1 MSPLRGTFLAL
12 ALLSAP
18 AAGAAPTDQ
27 KEQHMVQHQAKGT
40 FDVKMAPQADDT
52 ADVGRM
58 TLDKTFHGDLEASS
72 IGQMIAVRTPTEG
85 SAGYV
90 AMERV
95 TGTLDG
101 KKGSFALQH
110 FGTMNRGKQH
120 LRIEIVP
127 DSGTDGLAGIS
138 GTLDIII
145 EKGAHFYVLDYALP
159 E

>member
-1 MSPLRGTFLAL
+1 
-12 ALLSAP
+12 
-18 AAGAAPTDQ
+18 
-27 KEQHMVQHQAKGT
+27 MVQHQAKGA
-40 FDVKMAPQADDT
+40 FDVKMVPQADDT

-95 TGTLDG
+95 TGTLGG

-145 EKGAHFYVLDYALP
+145 EKGAHSYVLNYTLTG
-159 E
+159 

>member
-1 MSPLRGTFLAL
+1 VKPFCGTFLAL

-18 AAGAAPTDQ
+18 VAGTASTDRE
-27 KEQHMVQHQAKGT
+27 EQHMVQHQAKGT
-40 FDVKMAPQADDT
+40 FDVKMAPQADDI

-72 IGQMIAVRTPTEG
+72 VGQMIAIRTPTEG

-95 TGTLDG
+95 TGTLGG

-120 LRIEIVP
+120 LRIEVVP
-127 DSGTDGLAGIS
+127 DSGTDGFEGIS

>member
-1 MSPLRGTFLAL
+1 VTLLRGIFLAS
-12 ALLSAP
+12 ALLWAP
-18 AAGAAPTDQ
+18 LAGAAPTDREEKQ
-27 KEQHMVQHQAKGT
+27 MVQHQAKGA
-40 FDVKMAPQADDT
+40 FDVKMVPQADNI

-58 TLDKTFHGDLEASS
+58 TLDKTFHGDLEATS
-72 IGQMIAVRTPTEG
+72 IGQMVAVRTPTDG

-101 KKGSFALQH
+101 KNGSFALQH

-127 DSGTDGLAGIS
+127 DSGTGELTGIS
-138 GTLDIII
+138 GTMDIII
-145 EKGAHFYVLDYALP
+145 EKGGHFYVLDYALP
-159 E
+159 G

>member
-1 MSPLRGTFLAL
+1 M
-12 ALLSAP
+12 AP
-18 AAGAAPTDQ
+18 AYGADENNREVIQMTQQ
-27 KEQHMVQHQAKGT
+27 KATGT
-40 FDVKMAPQADDT
+40 FDVKMAPQADNT

-58 TLDKTFHGDLEASS
+58 TLDKNFHGDLEAGS

-95 TGTLDG
+95 TGTLNG
-101 KKGSFALQH
+101 RKGSFALQH
-110 FGTMNRGKQH
+110 FGTMNRGKPN
-120 LRIEIVP
+120 LRVEVVP
-127 DSGTDGLAGIS
+127 DSGTEALTGIA

-145 EKGAHFYVLDYALP
+145 ENGEHRYVFDYALP

>member
-1 MSPLRGTFLAL
+1 
-12 ALLSAP
+12 
-18 AAGAAPTDQ
+18 
-27 KEQHMVQHQAKGT
+27 MVQHQAKGT
-40 FDVKMAPQADDT
+40 FDVKMAPPADDT

-145 EKGAHFYVLDYALP
+145 EKGAHSYVLYYTLP
-159 E
+159 G

>member
-1 MSPLRGTFLAL
+1 
-12 ALLSAP
+12 
-18 AAGAAPTDQ
+18 
-27 KEQHMVQHQAKGT
+27 MVQHQAKGT

-145 EKGAHFYVLDYALP
+145 EKGAHSYVLDYTLP
-159 E
+159 G

>member
-1 MSPLRGTFLAL
+1 
-12 ALLSAP
+12 
-18 AAGAAPTDQ
+18 
-27 KEQHMVQHQAKGT
+27 MVQHQAKGT
-40 FDVKMAPQADDT
+40 FDVKMVPQADDT

-72 IGQMIAVRTPTEG
+72 IGQMIAVRTRTEG

-95 TGTLDG
+95 TGTLGG

-145 EKGAHFYVLDYALP
+145 EKGAHSYVLDYTLP
-159 E
+159 G

>member
-1 MSPLRGTFLAL
+1 
-12 ALLSAP
+12 
-18 AAGAAPTDQ
+18 
-27 KEQHMVQHQAKGT
+27 MVQHQAKGT

-95 TGTLDG
+95 TGTLGG

-145 EKGAHFYVLDYALP
+145 EKGAHSYVLDYTLP
-159 E
+159 G

>member
-1 MSPLRGTFLAL
+1 MA
-12 ALLSAP
+12 
-18 AAGAAPTDQ
+18 
-27 KEQHMVQHQAKGT
+27 QHQAKGR
-40 FDVKMAPQADDT
+40 FDVKMAPQADNI

-72 IGQMIAVRTPTEG
+72 VGQMIAIRTPTEG

-95 TGTLDG
+95 TGTLGG

-120 LRIEIVP
+120 LRIEVVP
-127 DSGTDGLAGIS
+127 DSGTDGFEGIS

>member
-1 MSPLRGTFLAL
+1 
-12 ALLSAP
+12 
-18 AAGAAPTDQ
+18 
-27 KEQHMVQHQAKGT
+27 MVQHQAKGT
-40 FDVKMAPQADDT
+40 FDVKMVPQADDT

-95 TGTLDG
+95 MGTLGG

>member
-1 MSPLRGTFLAL
+1 VKPLRGTFLAL

-18 AAGAAPTDQ
+18 AAGVAPTDRE
-27 KEQHMVQHQAKGT
+27 EQHMSQHQAKGT
-40 FDVKMAPQADDT
+40 FDVRMAPQADDT

-58 TLDKTFHGDLEASS
+58 TLDKTYYGDLEASS

-95 TGTLDG
+95 TGTLDS

-110 FGTMNRGKQH
+110 FGTMNRGQQH

-127 DSGTDGLAGIS
+127 DSGTEGLTGIS

-145 EKGAHFYVLDYALP
+145 EKGAHSYVLDYALP
-159 E
+159 G

>member
-1 MSPLRGTFLAL
+1 M
-12 ALLSAP
+12 
-18 AAGAAPTDQ
+18 
-27 KEQHMVQHQAKGT
+27 QHQAKGT
-40 FDVKMAPQADDT
+40 FDVKMVPQADDT

-95 TGTLDG
+95 TGTLGG

-145 EKGAHFYVLDYALP
+145 EKGAHSYVLDYTLP
-159 E
+159 G

>member
-1 MSPLRGTFLAL
+1 MTPIRAIFLAL
-12 ALLSAP
+12 ALLSVPVPGTAS
-18 AAGAAPTDQ
+18 TDR

-40 FDVKMAPQADDT
+40 FDVKMAPQADNT

-95 TGTLDG
+95 TGTLAG

-110 FGTMNRGKQH
+110 FGTMNRGTPH
-120 LRIEIVP
+120 LRVEVVP
-127 DSGTDGLAGIS
+127 DSGTEDLAGIS

>member
-1 MSPLRGTFLAL
+1 
-12 ALLSAP
+12 
-18 AAGAAPTDQ
+18 
-27 KEQHMVQHQAKGT
+27 MVQHQAKGT
-40 FDVKMAPQADDT
+40 FDVKMTPQADDT

-95 TGTLDG
+95 TGTLGG

-145 EKGAHFYVLDYALP
+145 EKGVHSYVLDYTLP
-159 E
+159 G

>member
-1 MSPLRGTFLAL
+1 MT
-12 ALLSAP
+12 
-18 AAGAAPTDQ
+18 
-27 KEQHMVQHQAKGT
+27 QHQAKGT
-40 FDVKMAPQADDT
+40 FDVKMLPQADDT

-95 TGTLDG
+95 TGTLGG

-110 FGTMNRGKQH
+110 FGTMNRGAPY
-120 LRIEIVP
+120 LRVEVVP
-127 DSGTDGLAGIS
+127 DSGTEELTGMT

-145 EKGAHFYVLDYALP
+145 EKGAH
-159 E
+159 

>member
-1 MSPLRGTFLAL
+1 
-12 ALLSAP
+12 
-18 AAGAAPTDQ
+18 
-27 KEQHMVQHQAKGT
+27 MVQHQAKGT
-40 FDVKMAPQADDT
+40 FDVKMVPQADDT

-95 TGTLDG
+95 TGTLGG

-145 EKGAHFYVLDYALP
+145 EKGAHSYVLDYTLP
-159 E
+159 G

>member
-1 MSPLRGTFLAL
+1 
-12 ALLSAP
+12 
-18 AAGAAPTDQ
+18 
-27 KEQHMVQHQAKGT
+27 MVQHQAKGT
-40 FDVKMAPQADDT
+40 FDVKMAPQADNT

-95 TGTLDG
+95 TGTLAG

-110 FGTMNRGKQH
+110 FGTMNRGVQH

-127 DSGTDGLAGIS
+127 DSGTEELTGIS

>member
-1 MSPLRGTFLAL
+1 
-12 ALLSAP
+12 
-18 AAGAAPTDQ
+18 
-27 KEQHMVQHQAKGT
+27 MVQHQAKGT
-40 FDVKMAPQADDT
+40 FDVKMVPQADDT

-145 EKGAHFYVLDYALP
+145 EKGAHSYVLDYTLP
-159 E
+159 G

>member
-1 MSPLRGTFLAL
+1 
-12 ALLSAP
+12 
-18 AAGAAPTDQ
+18 
-27 KEQHMVQHQAKGT
+27 MVQHQAKGT
-40 FDVKMAPQADDT
+40 FDVKMVPQADDT

-95 TGTLDG
+95 TGTLGG

-120 LRIEIVP
+120 LVIEIVP

-145 EKGAHFYVLDYALP
+145 EKGAHSYVLDYTLP
-159 E
+159 G

>member
-1 MSPLRGTFLAL
+1 MA
-12 ALLSAP
+12 
-18 AAGAAPTDQ
+18 
-27 KEQHMVQHQAKGT
+27 QHQAKGR
-40 FDVKMAPQADDT
+40 FDVKMAPQADDI

-72 IGQMIAVRTPTEG
+72 VGQMIAIRTPTEG

-95 TGTLDG
+95 TGTLGG

-120 LRIEIVP
+120 LRIEVVP
-127 DSGTDGLAGIS
+127 DSGTDGFEGIS

>member
-1 MSPLRGTFLAL
+1 
-12 ALLSAP
+12 
-18 AAGAAPTDQ
+18 
-27 KEQHMVQHQAKGT
+27 MVQHQAKGT

-95 TGTLDG
+95 TGTLGG

-145 EKGAHFYVLDYALP
+145 EKGAHSYVLYYTLP
-159 E
+159 G

>member
-1 MSPLRGTFLAL
+1 
-12 ALLSAP
+12 
-18 AAGAAPTDQ
+18 
-27 KEQHMVQHQAKGT
+27 MVQHQAKGT

-145 EKGAHFYVLDYALP
+145 EKGAHSYVLYYTLP
-159 E
+159 G

>member
-1 MSPLRGTFLAL
+1 
-12 ALLSAP
+12 
-18 AAGAAPTDQ
+18 
-27 KEQHMVQHQAKGT
+27 MVQHQAKGT

-58 TLDKTFHGDLEASS
+58 TLDKTFLGDLEASS

-95 TGTLDG
+95 TGTLGG

-145 EKGAHFYVLDYALP
+145 EKGAHSYVLDYTLP
-159 E
+159 G

>member
-1 MSPLRGTFLAL
+1 VKTLHGTFLAL

-18 AAGAAPTDQ
+18 AAGTAPTDR
-27 KEQHMVQHQAKGT
+27 KEQQMVQRQAKGA
-40 FDVKMAPQADDT
+40 FDVKMAPQADNI

-58 TLDKTFHGDLEASS
+58 TLDKTFHGDLEATS
-72 IGQMIAVRTPTEG
+72 IGQMVAVRTPTDG

-101 KKGSFALQH
+101 KNGSFALQH

-127 DSGTDGLAGIS
+127 DSGTGELTGIS
-138 GTLDIII
+138 GTMDIII

-159 E
+159 G

>member
-1 MSPLRGTFLAL
+1 
-12 ALLSAP
+12 
-18 AAGAAPTDQ
+18 
-27 KEQHMVQHQAKGT
+27 MVQHQAKGT
-40 FDVKMAPQADDT
+40 FDVKMVPQADDT

-95 TGTLDG
+95 TGTLGG

-145 EKGAHFYVLDYALP
+145 EKGAHSYVLNYTLTG
-159 E
+159 

>member
-1 MSPLRGTFLAL
+1 
-12 ALLSAP
+12 
-18 AAGAAPTDQ
+18 
-27 KEQHMVQHQAKGT
+27 MVQHQAKGT
-40 FDVKMAPQADDT
+40 FDVKMVPQADDT

-58 TLDKTFHGDLEASS
+58 TLDKTFLGDLEASS

-95 TGTLDG
+95 TGTLGG

-145 EKGAHFYVLDYALP
+145 EKGAHSYVLDYTLP
-159 E
+159 G

>member
-1 MSPLRGTFLAL
+1 
-12 ALLSAP
+12 
-18 AAGAAPTDQ
+18 
-27 KEQHMVQHQAKGT
+27 MVQHQAKGT
-40 FDVKMAPQADDT
+40 FDVKMVPQADDT

-95 TGTLDG
+95 TGTLGG

-145 EKGAHFYVLDYALP
+145 EMGAHSYVLDYTLP
-159 E
+159 G